1 MCRHEWILKRN
12 CSLTPRQLA
21 AAYAVLC
28 IMSFVVA
35 GVFLLL
41 GAWHVFAF
49 TVVELA
55 GVAIAFLHYARH
67 ATDHEHVALMDEYLL
82 VERELA
88 GETEQVRLDPH
99 WTRISLPK
107 NACEPISLEARGVRV
122 DVGRFVT
129 ESRRRQFAKELRQHL
144 QAGVVHDA
152 HPDGPWQR

>member
-1 MCRHEWILKRN
+1 MCRHEWVLKRN

-21 AAYAVLC
+21 AAYAVLFT
-28 IMSFVVA
+28 MSFVVA
-35 GVFLLL
+35 LIFLLL

-49 TVVELA
+49 TMLEMA

-88 GETEQVRLDPH
+88 GETEQVRLDPY

-107 NACEPISLEARGVRV
+107 NAREPISLEARGVRV

-129 ESRRRQFAKELRQHL
+129 ETRRRQFAQELRQEL
-144 QAGVVHDA
+144 QASLAPAERQH
-152 HPDGPWQR
+152 H